1 MTDRSTSPA
10 PRTALVAGGGIAGSA
25 TALALQKAGIEPVVF
40 EARPASADGA
50 GAFLTLGSN
59 GLEALHQLGADGP
72 ALAAG
77 FPTPSMTLRSGTG
90 KRLGDV
96 PASTARPGG
105 AVSRTLM
112 RADLAR
118 LLLAEAERRGIRVE
132 RGRRLVGAEPAG
144 DGVLAR
150 FADGS
155 EAAGDLLI
163 GADGIHSA
171 VRRAIDP
178 DAPAPRY
185 GGLLNTGGR
194 TGGVRAAGEP
204 GRYELIFGRR
214 AFFGHVTAPDGEVWW
229 FANLPW
235 PSEPSSDDLRALH
248 REDLR
253 ARLLDLFAHDAV
265 PATALIEAGDEPMP
279 VTPIH
284 SVPHLPHWHRG
295 RMLVVGDAA
304 HAPSPSSGQ
313 GASLAIEDAVV
324 LASCLRDGAGIEAA
338 FARFEQIR
346 RPRVEKIIRWA
357 ERVNSSKAAG
367 PVGRRIRDAVL
378 PLALRIGARSSAH
391 EQTYGHRVEWAEES
405 PAT

>member
-1 MTDRSTSPA
+1 MTA
-10 PRTALVAGGGIAGSA
+10 PRTTGGARRTALVAGGGIAGAA

-40 EARPASADGA
+40 EARQRPAYGV

-59 GLEALHQLGADGP
+59 GLEALRRLGADGP
-72 ALAAG
+72 VLAAG
-77 FPTPSMTLRSGTG
+77 FPTPAMTLRSGTG

-112 RADLAR
+112 RGELAA
-118 LLLAEAERRGIRVE
+118 LLLAEAEQRGIRVE
-132 RGRRLVGAEPAG
+132 HGRRLVGAEPAG

-171 VRRAIDP
+171 VRRLIDAE
-178 DAPAPRY
+178 APRPRY
-185 GGLLNTGGR
+185 GRLLNTGGR
-194 TGGVRAAGEP
+194 ARGVRAGEAAGH
-204 GRYELIFGRR
+204 YELIFGHR

-235 PSEPSSDDLRALH
+235 PEEPSPDALRALH

-253 ARLLDLFAHDAV
+253 ARLLEQFAGDAG
-265 PATALIEAGDEPMP
+265 PATALIEASGEPMP

-284 SVPHLPHWHRG
+284 SVPHLPRWHRA
-295 RMLVVGDAA
+295 RMLVLGDAA

-324 LASCLRDGAGIEAA
+324 LATCLRDCDDAGAA

-367 PVGRRIRDAVL
+367 PVGRRVRDAVL
-378 PLALRIGARSSAH
+378 PLALRIGARGSAH
-391 EQTYGHRVEWAEES
+391 EATYGHRVEWGAG
-405 PAT
+405 AT

>member
-1 MTDRSTSPA
+1 MTR
-10 PRTALVAGGGIAGSA
+10 PRTALVAGGGIAGAA
-25 TALALQKAGIEPVVF
+25 TALALQKAGIEPVVL
-40 EARPASADGA
+40 EAHPGSADGV

-59 GLEALHQLGADGP
+59 GLAALRQLDADGP

-77 FPTPSMTLRSGTG
+77 FATPAMTLRSGTG
-90 KRLGDV
+90 KRLGEV

-105 AVSRTLM
+105 ATSRTLM
-112 RADLAR
+112 RGTLAG

-132 RGRRLVGAEPAG
+132 RGRRLVGAEH
-144 DGVLAR
+144 DGERVLAR
-150 FADGS
+150 FADGG

-163 GADGIHSA
+163 GADGVHSTA
-171 VRRAIDP
+171 RRLIDP
-178 DAPAPRY
+178 DAPRPRY

-194 TGGVRAAGEP
+194 ARGVRGGTP
-204 GRYELIFGRR
+204 GHYELIFGRR

-235 PSEPSSDDLRALH
+235 PDEPSADELHAHH

-253 ARLLDLFAHDAV
+253 ERLLHLFAEDAG
-265 PATALIEAGDEPMP
+265 PATELIAAGGYPMP
-279 VTPIH
+279 LSPIH
-284 SVPHLPHWHRG
+284 SVPQLPRWHRG
-295 RMLVVGDAA
+295 RMLVLGDAA

-324 LASCLRDGAGIEAA
+324 LGTCLRDIADPAAA

-367 PVGRRIRDAVL
+367 PVGRVVRDAML
-378 PLALRIGARSSAH
+378 PVALRVGARSGAH
-391 EQTYGHRVEWAEES
+391 EQTYGHRVEWGAG
-405 PAT
+405 AT

>member
-1 MTDRSTSPA
+1 MTE
-10 PRTALVAGGGIAGSA
+10 PRTALVAGGGIAGAA
-25 TALALQKAGIEPVVF
+25 TALALQKAGLEPVVF
-40 EARPASADGA
+40 EARPASDGA

-59 GLEALHQLGADGP
+59 GLEALRQLGADGF

-77 FPTPSMTLRSGTG
+77 FPTPSMTLRNGTG

-112 RADLAR
+112 RAELAG

-178 DAPAPRY
+178 GAPAPRY

-194 TGGVRAAGEP
+194 ARGVRAADEP

-235 PSEPSSDDLRALH
+235 PAEPSSDDLCALH

-253 ARLLDLFAHDAV
+253 GRLLHLFAGDAG
-265 PATALIEAGDEPMP
+265 PATALIEAGGEPMP
-279 VTPIH
+279 VSPIH

-324 LASCLRDGAGIEAA
+324 LATCLRDGAGIEAA

-378 PLALRIGARSSAH
+378 PLALRIGAHSSAH
-391 EQTYGHRVEWAEES
+391 EQTYGHRVEW

>member
-1 MTDRSTSPA
+1 MTR
-10 PRTALVAGGGIAGSA
+10 PRTALVAGGGIAGA
-25 TALALQKAGIEPVVF
+25 TTALALQKAGIEPIVL
-40 EARPASADGA
+40 EAHPGPADGV
-50 GAFLTLGSN
+50 GTFLTLGSN
-59 GLEALHQLGADGP
+59 GLEALRQLGADGP

-77 FPTPSMTLRSGTG
+77 FATPAMTLRSGTG

-105 AVSRTLM
+105 ATSRTLM
-112 RADLAR
+112 RGELAG

-132 RGRRLVGAEPAG
+132 RGRRLVGAEEAG
-144 DGVLAR
+144 EGMLMR
-150 FADGS
+150 FADGG
-155 EAAGDLLI
+155 EAAADLLI
-163 GADGIHSA
+163 GADGIHST
-171 VRRAIDP
+171 VRRVIDP
-178 DAPAPRY
+178 DAPRPRY

-194 TGGVRAAGEP
+194 ARGVRGGAP
-204 GRYELIFGRR
+204 GHYELIFGRR

-235 PSEPSSDDLRALH
+235 PDEPSADELRALH

-253 ARLLDLFAHDAV
+253 ARLLALYADDAG
-265 PATALIEAGDEPMP
+265 PATQLIAGSGEPMP
-279 VTPIH
+279 LSPIH
-284 SVPHLPHWHRG
+284 SVPHLPRWHRG
-295 RMLVVGDAA
+295 RMLVLGDAA

-324 LASCLRDGAGIEAA
+324 LGRSLRDIGDPGEA

-367 PVGRRIRDAVL
+367 PIGRRVRDTVL
-378 PLALRIGARSSAH
+378 PLALRLSTRGSAH
-391 EQTYGHRVEWAEES
+391 EQTYGHRVEWDGGA
-405 PAT
+405 ATQRS